1 MTLNENKR
9 SVVVA
14 VYVLTP
20 KLLLRV
26 STWVSTSPGEMS
38 IGSVSVLLS
47 MLMLSGAAS
56 YLPETRERRCPRN
69 SRMVGRF
76 RRCIAAS
83 ICEDNAG

>member
-1 MTLNENKR
+1 MTLNKNNN

-26 STWVSTSPGEMS
+26 STSPGEMS
-38 IGSVSVLLS
+38 IGSVSVLLLS

-56 YLPETRERRCPRN
+56 YLPETKERRCPRN
-69 SRMVGRF
+69 SLMVGRF
-76 RRCIAAS
+76 LRCIAAS
-83 ICEDNAG
+83 MCDDSAG

>member
-1 MTLNENKR
+1 MTLNKNKK

-26 STWVSTSPGEMS
+26 STSPGEMS
-38 IGSVSVLLS
+38 IGSVSVLS

>member
-1 MTLNENKR
+1 MKR

-20 KLLLRV
+20 KPLLRV
-26 STWVSTSPGEMS
+26 STSPGGEMS
-38 IGSVSVLLS
+38 IGSVSLLLLS
-47 MLMLSGAAS
+47 MLMLSVSGAAS

>member
-1 MTLNENKR
+1 MDDIEQNKK
-9 SVVVA
+9 SVVVL
-14 VYVLTP
+14 VYLLTP
-20 KLLLRV
+20 RLLLRV
-26 STWVSTSPGEMS
+26 STSPEMS
-38 IGSVSVLLS
+38 IGSVSVLPS

-56 YLPETRERRCPRN
+56 YLPETKERRCPRN

>member
-1 MTLNENKR
+1 MTLNKNKK

-14 VYVLTP
+14 IYVLTP

-26 STWVSTSPGEMS
+26 SISPEVVS

-47 MLMLSGAAS
+47 RLMLSGAAS
-56 YLPETRERRCPRN
+56 YPPETRERRCPRN

-83 ICEDNAG
+83 MCEDNAG

>member
-1 MTLNENKR
+1 MTLNKNNN

-26 STWVSTSPGEMS
+26 STSPGEMS
-38 IGSVSVLLS
+38 IGSVSVLLLS

>member
-1 MTLNENKR
+1 MTLNKNKK

-20 KLLLRV
+20 KPLLR
-26 STWVSTSPGEMS
+26 VSTSPGEMS
-38 IGSVSVLLS
+38 IGSVSVLLLS
-47 MLMLSGAAS
+47 MLMLSVSGAAS

-76 RRCIAAS
+76 R
-83 ICEDNAG
+83 